1 MNNFRQ
7 DRNNNRNSGFGNRQ
21 NRFSPR
27 GDNRSGP
34 VIKHS
39 AICDQCKQN
48 CEVPFRPTGNK
59 PIYCSNCFEG
69 KRDAPDDRKTRRFD
83 NKTSN
88 YQVNDKA
95 REQLTKTIEKLDNK
109 IDKLIEIMENIQND
123 NKKKIETPV
132 SRPNRKT
139 AKKVVVAKKTTKKN
153 TKK

>member
-21 NRFSPR
+21 TRFSPR
-27 GDNRSGP
+27 SDNRSRSMVKYP
-34 VIKHS
+34 

-69 KRDAPDDRKTRRFD
+69 KRDGPEDRKTRRFD

-123 NKKKIETPV
+123 NKKKMETPV
-132 SRPNRKT
+132 PNKKA